1 MPCSS
6 SAPANTS
13 VPPSPNSRSLPAAPL
28 VFTLCLL
35 DRHGSAD
42 AAFHQ
47 MTIERACERDLAAI
61 RSGRPRSGAP
71 PLTSEDEPAG
81 LRPVH
86 GLLLVQDRLPI
97 RTDDAEADKIAG
109 LDAEDI
115 HPEDQRRRGRWER
128 PVRNSAAPNRLH
140 IRLAIPETPIVEG
153 HVFIGNARIRTPERF
168 LLNAA
173 AGALGLTRKGIDHAS
188 VAPDRQVHMGKLGL
202 P

>member
-13 VPPSPNSRSLPAAPL
+13 VPPCPNSRSLPAAPL

-81 LRPVH
+81 FGPAHEV
-86 GLLLVQDRLPI
+86 LLVQDRLPI
-97 RTDDAEADKIAG
+97 RAADADAGQNAG
-109 LDAEDI
+109 LDAAHI
-115 HPEDQRRRGRWER
+115 HTQ
-128 PVRNSAAPNRLH
+128 
-140 IRLAIPETPIVEG
+140 
-153 HVFIGNARIRTPERF
+153 
-168 LLNAA
+168 
-173 AGALGLTRKGIDHAS
+173 
-188 VAPDRQVHMGKLGL
+188 
-202 P
+202 